1 MYMAYVYIM
10 LSEKLKKYYIG
21 SCLDI
26 HQRISEHQNKIFNN
40 SFTSK
45 ANDWILIYSLSDLD
59 FLQARKIESHIKRM
73 KSKKY
78 IENLIKFSEI
88 SERLKELYKS

>member
-1 MYMAYVYIM
+1 MAYVYIM